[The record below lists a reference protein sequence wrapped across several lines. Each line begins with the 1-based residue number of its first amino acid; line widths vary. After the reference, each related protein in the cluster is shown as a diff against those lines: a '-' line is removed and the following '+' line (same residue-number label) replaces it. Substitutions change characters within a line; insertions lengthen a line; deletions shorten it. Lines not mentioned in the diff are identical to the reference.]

1 MATTATYKTF
11 KSYIKSLFGWAS
23 GGTTA
28 ASMYSLDDN
37 IGTLTSRWVTYE
49 IPQRKKVSVEWQG
62 VWGQT
67 ISLSASQP
75 LQERVIFT
83 AFRDCELKAAHFC
96 QIVSATVTITES
108 QSWTILLAKRG
119 ETNAT
124 GTLST
129 TYSVTNYMAG
139 LTSCN
144 STGKNSQVSGSQST
158 LTQNVAHA
166 PNRLHMTSTVSKRR
180 MTKGDVITFRVKK
193 GGTSGACQGAIF
205 QGGTLHLRIE
215 ED

>member
-1 MATTATYKTF
+1 MAQTFTFKTF
-11 KSYIKSLFGWAS
+11 KSMLTSVFGWAA

-28 ASMYSLDDN
+28 ASMQNLPDSIDQ
-37 IGTLTSRWVTYE
+37 LTSRTVMYE
-49 IPQRKKVSVEWQG
+49 VPQRKKVSVEWQA

-83 AFRDCELKAAHFC
+83 AMRDCFLAEAHFC
-96 QIVSATVTITES
+96 QIVSATLTVTES
-108 QSWTILLAKRG
+108 QSWTILLVKRG
-119 ETNAT
+119 ETNLT

-129 TYSVTNYMAG
+129 TYSVTAYMAG

-144 STGKNSQVSGSQST
+144 STTKNSQISGSQST
-158 LTQNVAHA
+158 ITQNVAFA
-166 PNRLHMTSTVSKRR
+166 PNRLHMTSTVAKRR
-180 MTKGDVITFRVKK
+180 MTKGDVITFRVRK

-205 QGGTLHLRIE
+205 QGGTLQLRIV